1 MPGFDKTGPAGQG
14 PATGRRMG
22 RCRTDS
28 SVQTDEILTGRGRGM
43 GRRLRMGNN
52 QEMPAR
58 GKGMGHRFRG
68 GN

>member
-14 PATGRRMG
+14 QATGRRMG
-22 RCRTDS
+22 RCKTDS
-28 SVQTDEILTGRGRGM
+28 TTQTDEISTGRGRGI

-52 QEMPAR
+52 QEMSGR
-58 GKGMGHRFRG
+58 GKGMGRKFRG